1 MRSFLERGKE
11 KKRKKKKVGKG
22 DSVRTIH
29 GGYNMIIY
37 DMVCMVLTLSPF
49 PSFFSSL
56 FLSLKSFSLLFLPN
70 IFSPAGFLGPV

>member
-22 DSVRTIH
+22 DRVGTIH

-37 DMVCMVLTLSPF
+37 DMVCRVM
-49 PSFFSSL
+49 
-56 FLSLKSFSLLFLPN
+56 
-70 IFSPAGFLGPV
+70 I